1 MISIIVAIGKN
12 NEIGKKNGL
21 LWRSPADMKHFRKIT
36 MLHPVIMGRKT
47 FESIGKPL
55 LNRKNIVIT
64 RDANYKKEGVEI
76 VHSLS
81 GALDL
86 FPDKNEEIFVIGGE
100 EIYKQVLPITDKLY
114 ITYVN
119 GEFPEADAFFPE
131 IEKNK
136 WQEVKKEKY
145 PKDDLNKYDLE
156 FVEYIKK

>member
-119 GEFPEADAFFPE
+119 GEFPEADAFSR
-131 IEKNK
+131 K
-136 WQEVKKEKY
+136 
-145 PKDDLNKYDLE
+145 
-156 FVEYIKK
+156 